1 MTDKEISNSKSFRI
15 NEEYVFVVVALLFGI
30 LFVFLN
36 PPFQSVNEDGHFLS
50 AFVRSEGQIIPEKSG
65 EEIGFMMPRSLIQTS
80 KAFQNI
86 NFAAEEKISSRL
98 LIIMPKSN

>member
-1 MTDKEISNSKSFRI
+1 MNMTDKEISNSKSFRI

-50 AFVRSEGQIIPEKSG
+50 AFVRSEG
-65 EEIGFMMPRSLIQTS
+65 
-80 KAFQNI
+80 
-86 NFAAEEKISSRL
+86 RL
-98 LIIMPKSN
+98 YLKKVAKKLDLCCQGR